1 METIRLTGRSSR
13 LSILQIEIAEQI
25 IAQQFPGIK
34 VERVLRESR
43 GDTLAQIPLQTVGG
57 TDFFTGDF
65 FDMLTNDEADIAI
78 HSLKDMSSAHF
89 FGPNQFAVIDRDD
102 PRDIAIFNPDIIT
115 RLQEGK
121 TIVIGTCSPRR
132 EEMASEFLQTAL
144 PQGNQPIQIET
155 RPIRGNVETR
165 LQQLSNGEY
174 DATILATAGLNR
186 LLRSEKDKQLIR
198 QLLADKKLMLLPL
211 FECVP
216 APCQGAIV
224 AEALPENQKAVA
236 ILQAIN
242 DSLLYKTCAAEKKE
256 ALRHGAGCEQKFG
269 VTTIRNHSCSGWYA
283 AGRDNSERLFE
294 YWENLPAANQMEYPF
309 FSGTDF
315 MKEFFDYAFSDEV
328 PELSSPVVFVANYKG
343 IQDPFITEQ
352 LKKKT
357 VIAAG
362 TKTWKE
368 LAKKGIWV
376 TASADALGFESLLP
390 ALAMPLLGIK
400 PDDILILTH

>member
-89 FGPNQFAVIDRDD
+89 FGSNHFAVIDRDD
-102 PRDIAIFNPDIIT
+102 ARDIAIFNPDILT

-132 EEMASEFLQTAL
+132 EEMAIEFLQTAL
-144 PQGNQPIQIET
+144 PQGNHPVQIET

-165 LQQLSNGEY
+165 LQKLSKGEY

-186 LLRSEKDKQLIR
+186 LLRSEKDKPLIR
-198 QLLADKKLMLLPL
+198 SLLADKKLMLLPL
-211 FECVP
+211 IECVP

-224 AEALPENQKAVA
+224 AEALPENKKAVA

-242 DSLLYKTCAAEKKE
+242 DSLLYKTCAA
-256 ALRHGAGCEQKFG
+256 
-269 VTTIRNHSCSGWYA
+269 
-283 AGRDNSERLFE
+283 
-294 YWENLPAANQMEYPF
+294 
-309 FSGTDF
+309 
-315 MKEFFDYAFSDEV
+315 
-328 PELSSPVVFVANYKG
+328 
-343 IQDPFITEQ
+343 DP
-352 LKKKT
+352 
-357 VIAAG
+357 
-362 TKTWKE
+362 
-368 LAKKGIWV
+368 
-376 TASADALGFESLLP
+376 
-390 ALAMPLLGIK
+390 
-400 PDDILILTH
+400 